1 MLRIGERLTIF
12 LMLAACAARTAAG
25 MNQPDAHDGAAA
37 SEAMLLDSSE
47 GGNWPG
53 YGRTFGEQHF
63 SPLAQINDRNVSR
76 LGLAWYMDLGPASP
90 YTQPIAVNGVLYFS
104 QGMSIVHAV
113 DARTGK
119 LLWRYDPEVARH
131 GGWELWWFWGT
142 RGIAWWNGKVYTSTG
157 DGRLIALD
165 ATTGKPVWS
174 TQTTERGSGQY
185 ITGAPRAFDGKVII
199 GQAGGD
205 VSATRGYATAYDAET
220 GRQLW
225 RFYMVPGNPA
235 KGFENKAM
243 EMAAKTWTGEWW
255 KYGGGGEPWNAF
267 AYDPKTRTVLIGT
280 GNGYPWNTKIRSP
293 GGGDN
298 LFLCSLVA
306 LNADTGEYKWHY
318 QFNPAE
324 SWDYNGAMDIEL
336 ADLVIDGKLR
346 KVAMSAPKNG
356 FLYVIDRTNGKLISA
371 EKIAKVTWASRIDL
385 ATGRPVEDPADHFPN
400 GEDFE
405 MWPSS
410 RGAHSTMPMAYSPET
425 KLLYIPK
432 IEMGFTVNDRGVTQD
447 SYWTVNFGP
456 PKPNPLQNT
465 SALLA
470 WNPATQTPAWKVATR
485 AGINGG
491 VLATAGDLVFQGQI
505 DGRLSAYTASSGKE
519 LWSFAAQAPV
529 VAAPIS
535 YLAGGKQYV
544 TVMVGIGGGAGT
556 TPFSYGGI
564 VVDYRTQ
571 RKRALTFVL
580 DGRAELPPAPPP
592 FVVKAVADPGY
603 RAAPAL
609 EAKGAHLFTRT
620 CHLCHGGEAVSG
632 GSAPDLRA
640 SQVPLSSDAFASV
653 VRGGALAV
661 NGMPKMA
668 DLSNDDLD
676 ALRQY
681 IRSRAAQLRQS
692 QRGTSQ

>member
-1 MLRIGERLTIF
+1 MREVKVGWLGIALTLIASACGG
-12 LMLAACAARTAAG
+12 AA
-25 MNQPDAHDGAAA
+25 MNQPIAGQSAADGL
-37 SEAMLLDSSE
+37 LLDSSA
-47 GGNWPG
+47 GGDWPG

-63 SPLAQINDRNVSR
+63 SPLTQINDHSVAR
-76 LGLAWYMDLGPASP
+76 LGLAWYMDLGPGSP

-104 QGMSIVHAV
+104 QGMSIVRAV
-113 DARTGK
+113 DASTGK
-119 LLWRYDPEVARH
+119 LLWRYDPEVAKH
-131 GGWELWWFWGT
+131 GGWELYWFWGT

-165 ATTGKPVWS
+165 AKTGKLVWS
-174 TQTTERGSGQY
+174 AQTTERNSGQY
-185 ITGAPRAFDGKVII
+185 ITGAPRAFDGKIVI

-205 VSATRGYATAYDAET
+205 VSATRGYATAYDAEN

-225 RFYMVPGNPA
+225 RFYMVPGDPA

-255 KYGGGGEPWNAF
+255 KRGGGGEPWNAF
-267 AYDPKTRTVLIGT
+267 AYDPETHTVIVGT
-280 GNGYPWNTKIRSP
+280 GNGYPWNTKYRSP

-306 LNADTGEYKWHY
+306 LDADTGEYKWHY

-385 ATGRPVEDPADHFPN
+385 STGRPVEDPADHFPN
-400 GEDFE
+400 GQDFE

-410 RGAHSTMPMAYSPET
+410 RGAHSTMPMAYSRDT

-432 IEMGFTVNDRGVTQD
+432 IEMGFTVNDRGVTAD

-465 SALLA
+465 SVLLA
-470 WNPATQTPAWKVATR
+470 WDPATQKPAWQVKTR
-485 AGINGG
+485 GGLNGG
-491 VLATAGDLVFQGQI
+491 ILATAGNLVFQGQI
-505 DGRLSAYTASSGKE
+505 DGRFSAYTASGGRE
-519 LWSFAAQAPV
+519 LWHFAAQAPII
-529 VAAPIS
+529 AAPIS
-535 YLAGGKQYV
+535 YTAGGKQYV
-544 TVMVGIGGGAGT
+544 TVMVGIGGGAAT
-556 TPFSYGGI
+556 TPFSYDGI
-564 VVDYRTQ
+564 IVDYRTQ

-580 DGRAELPPAPPP
+580 DGRGELPPAPPP

-603 RAAPAL
+603 RPDAAL
-609 EAKGAHLFTRT
+609 EARGAHLFTRT
-620 CHLCHGGEAVSG
+620 CYLCHGGEAISG
-632 GSAPDLRA
+632 GAAPDLRA
-640 SQVPLSSDAFASV
+640 SQVPLSAQSFDSV

-661 NGMPKMA
+661 NGMPKMT
-668 DLSNDDLD
+668 DLSDDDLE

-681 IRSRAAQLRQS
+681 IRSRTAILRES
-692 QRGTSQ
+692 QH

>member
-1 MLRIGERLTIF
+1 MYQYRLERA
-12 LMLAACAARTAAG
+12 LMLAVCAAFGALS
-25 MNQPDAHDGAAA
+25 MSPPDARGEAAH
-37 SEAMLLDSSE
+37 SEALLLDSSP
-47 GGNWPG
+47 GRDWPG

-63 SPLAQINDRNVSR
+63 SPLTEISDRNVGR
-76 LGLAWYMDLGPASP
+76 LGLAWHMDLGPASP
-90 YTQPIAVNGVLYFS
+90 YTQPIAVNGVVYFS

-113 DARTGK
+113 DGKTGK
-119 LLWRYDPEVARH
+119 LLWRYDPEVAQH
-131 GGWELWWFWGT
+131 GGRELYWFWGT

-165 ATTGKPVWS
+165 AKSGKAVWS
-174 TQTTERGSGQY
+174 VQTTERGNGQY
-185 ITGAPRAFDGKVII
+185 ITGAPRAFAGKIVI

-220 GRQLW
+220 GRRLW

-267 AYDPKTRTVLIGT
+267 AYDPETRTVLVGT

-306 LNADTGEYKWHY
+306 LDADTGEYKWHY

-324 SWDYNGAMDIEL
+324 TWDYNGALDIEL

-356 FLYVIDRTNGKLISA
+356 FLYVIDRIDGKLISA

-400 GEDFE
+400 GQDFE

-410 RGAHSTMPMAYSPET
+410 RGAHSTMAMAYSPAT

-432 IEMGFTVNDRGVTQD
+432 IEMGFTVNDRGVTAD
-447 SYWTVNFGP
+447 SYWTVNFAP

-470 WNPATQTPAWKVATR
+470 WNPATQKPAWKVDTR
-485 AGINGG
+485 SGINGG
-491 VLATAGDLVFQGQI
+491 ILATAGNLVFQGQI
-505 DGRLSAYTASSGKE
+505 DGRLSAYKASNGKE
-519 LWSFAAQAPV
+519 LWSFPAQAPV
-529 VAAPIS
+529 IAAPIT
-535 YLAGGKQYV
+535 YMANGKQYV
-544 TVMVGIGGGAGT
+544 TVMVGLGAGAGT
-556 TPFSYGGI
+556 TPYSYGGI
-564 VVDYRTQ
+564 TVDYRTQ

-580 DGRAELPPAPPP
+580 DGGAELPPAPPP
-592 FVVKAVADPGY
+592 FVVKAVADSDY
-603 RAAPAL
+603 HADPAL

-620 CHLCHGGEAVSG
+620 CYLCHGGDAVSG

-640 SQVPLSSDAFASV
+640 SQVPLSAKAFESV

-661 NGMPKMA
+661 NGMPKIT

-681 IRSRAAQLRQS
+681 VRGRAEALRAS
-692 QRGTSQ
+692 QH

>member
-1 MLRIGERLTIF
+1 MHEGKLRWFAMPL
-12 LMLAACAARTAAG
+12 LLWA
-25 MNQPDAHDGAAA
+25 GAAA
-37 SEAMLLDSSE
+37 AAESSLLDGYD
-47 GGNWPG
+47 GGDWPG

-63 SPLAQINDRNVSR
+63 SPLTEINDHNVGR
-76 LGLAWYMDLGPASP
+76 LGLAWSMDLGPASP
-90 YTQPIAVNGVLYFS
+90 YTQPIAVGGVLYFS

-113 DARTGK
+113 DAQTGK
-119 LLWRYDPEVARH
+119 LLWRYDPEVAKH
-131 GGWELWWFWGT
+131 GGWELYWFWGT

-157 DGRLIALD
+157 DGRLIAID
-165 ATTGKPVWS
+165 AKTGRPVWS
-174 TQTTERGSGQY
+174 VQTTERGSGQY
-185 ITGAPRAFDGKVII
+185 ITGAPRILDGKVII

-205 VSATRGYATAYDAET
+205 VSATRGYATAYDAES

-225 RFYMVPGNPA
+225 RFYMVPGDPA

-243 EMAAKTWTGEWW
+243 AMAAKTWTGEWW
-255 KYGGGGEPWNAF
+255 KRGGGGEPWNAF
-267 AYDPKTRTVLIGT
+267 AYDPDTHTVMIGT
-280 GNGYPWNTKIRSP
+280 GNGYPWNTKYRSP
-293 GGGDN
+293 AGGDN

-306 LNADTGEYKWHY
+306 LDADTGEYKWHY

-356 FLYVIDRTNGKLISA
+356 FLYVIDRTDGKLISA

-400 GEDFE
+400 GQDFE

-410 RGAHSTMPMAYSPET
+410 RGAHSTMPMAYSPQT

-432 IEMGFTVNDRGVTQD
+432 IEMGFTVNDRGVTPD

-470 WNPATQTPAWKVATR
+470 WNPATQTSAWQVDTR
-485 AGINGG
+485 SGLNGG
-491 VLATAGDLVFQGQI
+491 ILATAGNLVFQGQI
-505 DGRLSAYTASSGKE
+505 DGRLSAYTASDGKE
-519 LWSFAAQAPV
+519 LWHFAAQAPV
-529 VAAPIS
+529 IAAPIS
-535 YLAGGKQYV
+535 FAAGGKQYV

-556 TPFSYGGI
+556 TPFAYDGI
-564 VVDYRTQ
+564 VVDYGTQ

-580 DGRAELPPAPPP
+580 DGGAQLPPAPPP
-592 FVVKAVADPGY
+592 FVVRPVADPDY
-603 RAAPAL
+603 RPDPAL
-609 EAKGAHLFTRT
+609 EAQGAHLFTRT
-620 CHLCHGGEAVSG
+620 CYLCHGGEAVSG

-640 SQVPLSSDAFASV
+640 SQVPLTAQAFSAV
-653 VRGGALAV
+653 VRGGALAA
-661 NGMPKMA
+661 NGMPRMTDLSDA
-668 DLSNDDLD
+668 DLA

-681 IRSRAAQLRQS
+681 IRSRTAKLRDAAH
-692 QRGTSQ
+692 